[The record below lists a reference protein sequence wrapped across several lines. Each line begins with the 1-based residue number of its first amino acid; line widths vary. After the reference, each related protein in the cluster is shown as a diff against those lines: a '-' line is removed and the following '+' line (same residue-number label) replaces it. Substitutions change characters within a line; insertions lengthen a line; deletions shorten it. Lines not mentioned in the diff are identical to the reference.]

1 MRFSRTM
8 TWSRPQ
14 AVKVVATVCAVLG
27 QEDVYDEV
35 SHVKDRAVD
44 IKDDA
49 ELILRRMS
57 TYWRASSPIQS
68 DCEGSL

>member
-8 TWSRPQ
+8 TSSRPQ

-49 ELILRRMS
+49 GLILRRMS
-57 TYWRASSPIQS
+57 T
-68 DCEGSL
+68 